1 MSIHRSISTAS
12 LAVALLV
19 LGGCRKD
26 EPDAY
31 GNFEASEV
39 VVSAE
44 GSGRLLRFEARQ
56 GEPLAA
62 GTVVALID
70 TTTLG
75 LQTQELASQ
84 QAASL
89 TRTREA
95 EAQIGVLQAQLQ
107 TAREEHARTLRLF
120 RAEAATAQQLN
131 LAEGEVRVL
140 EQRIRAA
147 QAQVEGARQE
157 VGGVQART
165 AQVQEQIR
173 RAQVVNPAAGTV
185 LTTYAEPGE
194 FVQPGQPLYKIAD
207 LRALTLR
214 AYVSGAQLAAVR
226 LGQRVTVQVDGGD
239 DARIGL
245 PGTVTWISSE
255 AEFTPTPIQT
265 RDERTEQVYAV
276 KVRVAN
282 PDGVLKIG
290 MPGEVVLP
298 PAAAPAK
305 RAGAMSAAP
314 ASTEPA
320 VSVQALSKRFGET
333 LALDGISFDVRPGE
347 LFGFI
352 GPDGAGKTTLFRILT
367 TLLVPDEGEAR
378 VLGLDVVRDLW
389 ALRVARGLH
398 ARPLLALPRPERGG
412 EPALLR
418 LRLRDDD
425 RGALSTSSPRSTG
438 RSSRSRTAAPARSP
452 AG

>member
-1 MSIHRSISTAS
+1 MNIHRSISTAS
-12 LAVALLV
+12 VAVALLA

-56 GEPLAA
+56 GEPLDA

-84 QAASL
+84 QAASV

-95 EAQIGVLQAQLQ
+95 EAQIGVLQAQLE

-131 LAEGEVRVL
+131 LVEGEVRVL
-140 EQRIRAA
+140 EQRINAA

-226 LGQRVTVQVDGGD
+226 LGQRVTVQVDGGE

-282 PDGVLKIG
+282 PQGVLKIG

-298 PAAAPAK
+298 PAAPPAK
-305 RAGAMSAAP
+305 RAG
-314 ASTEPA
+314 
-320 VSVQALSKRFGET
+320 R
-333 LALDGISFDVRPGE
+333 
-347 LFGFI
+347 
-352 GPDGAGKTTLFRILT
+352 
-367 TLLVPDEGEAR
+367 
-378 VLGLDVVRDLW
+378 
-389 ALRVARGLH
+389 
-398 ARPLLALPRPERGG
+398 
-412 EPALLR
+412 
-418 LRLRDDD
+418 
-425 RGALSTSSPRSTG
+425 
-438 RSSRSRTAAPARSP
+438 
-452 AG
+452 

>member
-1 MSIHRSISTAS
+1 MSIHRSLSTGIL
-12 LAVALLV
+12 LAAVL

-31 GNFEASEV
+31 GNFEAEEV

-70 TTTLG
+70 TTDLS
-75 LQTQELASQ
+75 LRTQELASQ
-84 QAASL
+84 EAATV
-89 TRTREA
+89 TRTHEA
-95 EAQIGVLQAQLQ
+95 EAQIGVLRAQLA

-140 EQRIRAA
+140 EERIRAA
-147 QAQVEGARQE
+147 QAQTEAARQE

-173 RAQVVNPAAGTV
+173 RSQVVNPAAGTV
-185 LTTYAEPGE
+185 LATYSETGE

-207 LRALTLR
+207 LGTLTLR

-226 LGQRVTVQVDGGD
+226 LGQQVTVQVDAGEDERAGF
-239 DARIGL
+239 
-245 PGTVTWISSE
+245 PGTITWISPE

-265 RDERTEQVYAV
+265 REERTEQVYAV
-276 KVRVAN
+276 KVRVPN
-282 PDGVLKIG
+282 PNGVLKIG

-298 PAAAPAK
+298 GAAPAK
-305 RAGAMSAAP
+305 RAG
-314 ASTEPA
+314 
-320 VSVQALSKRFGET
+320 R
-333 LALDGISFDVRPGE
+333 
-347 LFGFI
+347 
-352 GPDGAGKTTLFRILT
+352 
-367 TLLVPDEGEAR
+367 
-378 VLGLDVVRDLW
+378 
-389 ALRVARGLH
+389 
-398 ARPLLALPRPERGG
+398 
-412 EPALLR
+412 
-418 LRLRDDD
+418 
-425 RGALSTSSPRSTG
+425 
-438 RSSRSRTAAPARSP
+438 
-452 AG
+452 

>member
-1 MSIHRSISTAS
+1 MNIHRSISKAAVL
-12 LAVALLV
+12 LAAALV
-19 LGGCRKD
+19 LGGCKKD

-31 GNFEASEV
+31 GNFEAEEV

-44 GSGRLLRFEARQ
+44 GSGRLLRFEARE

-62 GTVVALID
+62 GAVVALID

-84 QAASL
+84 QAASV
-89 TRTREA
+89 TRTAEA
-95 EAQIGVLQAQLQ
+95 EAQIGVLLAQLA

-140 EQRIRAA
+140 EERIRAA
-147 QAQVEGARQE
+147 RAQAEGARQE

-185 LTTYAEPGE
+185 LTTYAEAGE

-214 AYVSGAQLAAVR
+214 AYVSGGQLGAVR
-226 LGQRVTVQVDGGD
+226 LGQRVTVQVDEGED
-239 DARIGL
+239 ERIGL

-265 RDERTEQVYAV
+265 REERTEQVYAV
-276 KVRVAN
+276 EIRVAN
-282 PDGVLKIG
+282 PNGVLKIG

-298 PAAAPAK
+298 RAAAPAR
-305 RAGAMSAAP
+305 RAG
-314 ASTEPA
+314 
-320 VSVQALSKRFGET
+320 R
-333 LALDGISFDVRPGE
+333 
-347 LFGFI
+347 
-352 GPDGAGKTTLFRILT
+352 
-367 TLLVPDEGEAR
+367 
-378 VLGLDVVRDLW
+378 
-389 ALRVARGLH
+389 
-398 ARPLLALPRPERGG
+398 
-412 EPALLR
+412 
-418 LRLRDDD
+418 
-425 RGALSTSSPRSTG
+425 
-438 RSSRSRTAAPARSP
+438 
-452 AG
+452 

>member
-1 MSIHRSISTAS
+1 MNIRRSVSAAS
-12 LAVALLV
+12 VAVALLA
-19 LGGCRKD
+19 LGGCRTN

-62 GTVVALID
+62 GAVVALID

-95 EAQIGVLQAQLQ
+95 EAQIGVLQAQLE

-140 EQRIRAA
+140 EQRIDAARA
-147 QAQVEGARQE
+147 QAEGARQE

-226 LGQRVTVQVDGGD
+226 LGQRVTVQVDGGE

-276 KVRVAN
+276 KVRVDN

-298 PAAAPAK
+298 AAAAPAK
-305 RAGAMSAAP
+305 RAG
-314 ASTEPA
+314 
-320 VSVQALSKRFGET
+320 R
-333 LALDGISFDVRPGE
+333 
-347 LFGFI
+347 
-352 GPDGAGKTTLFRILT
+352 
-367 TLLVPDEGEAR
+367 
-378 VLGLDVVRDLW
+378 
-389 ALRVARGLH
+389 
-398 ARPLLALPRPERGG
+398 
-412 EPALLR
+412 
-418 LRLRDDD
+418 
-425 RGALSTSSPRSTG
+425 
-438 RSSRSRTAAPARSP
+438 
-452 AG
+452 